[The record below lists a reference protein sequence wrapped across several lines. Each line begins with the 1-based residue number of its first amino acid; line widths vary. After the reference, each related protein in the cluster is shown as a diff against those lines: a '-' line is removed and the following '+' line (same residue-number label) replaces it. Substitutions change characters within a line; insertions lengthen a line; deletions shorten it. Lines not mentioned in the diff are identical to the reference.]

1 MLVWGWCQFELSVTW
16 CSNLLPAVPPQGQDR
31 YARVVASSLS
41 ALGELVGRSQSPRG
55 EIGEENSF
63 FPFSGGGTEEF
74 SLLYNFCFQ
83 QIWLFDNF
91 TLCFMAR
98 VKWTHVLRRH
108 VFFHTGSWQSW
119 EFDRIFSV
127 VAERIIQ
134 NPTLWMTNWATS
146 DIQRF
151 WLNQEL
157 FLNLL
162 QMHRGRLH
170 STKLCK
176 RALAP

>member
-1 MLVWGWCQFELSVTW
+1 MQGLIFKGYVSLGRCQFELSVTW

-55 EIGEENSF
+55 EIGEESSF
-63 FPFSGGGTEEF
+63 FPFSAGCTEEF

-108 VFFHTGSWQSW
+108 VFFLHFKRLDQCSRAHVLSPRQLQGSTGL
-119 EFDRIFSV
+119 V
-127 VAERIIQ
+127 VHV
-134 NPTLWMTNWATS
+134 
-146 DIQRF
+146 D
-151 WLNQEL
+151 
-157 FLNLL
+157 
-162 QMHRGRLH
+162 
-170 STKLCK
+170 
-176 RALAP
+176 